1 MIKNPSVNGC
11 LAKNHPNKMIIGTIL
26 PDACITGPRVKV
38 WRDKP
43 STGHDEKENS
53 LEANN

>member
-1 MIKNPSVNGC
+1 MVA

-26 PDACITGPRVKV
+26 PDACITGLRVKV
-38 WRDKP
+38 WRNKP
-43 STGHDEKENS
+43 STGHDEKEDG